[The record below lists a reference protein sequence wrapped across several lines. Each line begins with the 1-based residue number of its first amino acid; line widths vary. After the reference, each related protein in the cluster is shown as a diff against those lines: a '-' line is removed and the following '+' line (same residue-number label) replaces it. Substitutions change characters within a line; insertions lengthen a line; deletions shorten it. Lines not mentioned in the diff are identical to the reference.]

1 MKKDIARVNA
11 LWNSVELTY
20 PNGFSSYVPASS
32 AEHAKVIAYVI
43 NHPEL
48 ADVVIDQKACDDW
61 YEQRHSSNKYD
72 K

>member
-1 MKKDIARVNA
+1 MEKTTATVNP
-11 LWNSVELTY
+11 LYTTTVELKS
-20 PNGFSSYVPASS
+20 PNGFFTYVAASS
-32 AEHAKVIAYVI
+32 PEHAKAIAYVI

-61 YEQRHSSNKYD
+61 YEQKHSNKYD